1 MIFMKTCK
9 QGFMALVTILL
20 LAMSTLALS
29 LLYMN
34 STESYAD
41 SIIRKEIRI
50 QTNLYTISCLNM
62 STSKLARNFLLRG
75 SIYIP
80 EVYCASEFTETGT
93 NIVHVSVKIS
103 YKYMTDIITS
113 YGFEDLKINDSS
125 LDIISRTTY

>member
-1 MIFMKTCK
+1 
-9 QGFMALVTILL
+9 MALVTILL